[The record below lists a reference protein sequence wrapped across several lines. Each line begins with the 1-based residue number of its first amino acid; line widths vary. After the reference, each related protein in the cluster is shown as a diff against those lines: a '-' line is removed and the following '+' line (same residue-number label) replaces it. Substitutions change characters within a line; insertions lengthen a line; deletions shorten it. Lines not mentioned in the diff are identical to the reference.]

1 MFQWQ
6 LFFCIHH
13 KQQQIPEKEVA
24 TADWKNKQKHKGMA
38 QNGLKSF
45 FEEALNF
52 FHTQII
58 SSLSKEK
65 EVQ

>member
-6 LFFCIHH
+6 LFGIHH
-13 KQQQIPEKEVA
+13 KQQQKSEKEVA
-24 TADWKNKQKHKGMA
+24 TADWKNKQKHKDMA
-38 QNGLKSF
+38 HNWLKSF

-58 SSLSKEK
+58 SPL
-65 EVQ
+65 